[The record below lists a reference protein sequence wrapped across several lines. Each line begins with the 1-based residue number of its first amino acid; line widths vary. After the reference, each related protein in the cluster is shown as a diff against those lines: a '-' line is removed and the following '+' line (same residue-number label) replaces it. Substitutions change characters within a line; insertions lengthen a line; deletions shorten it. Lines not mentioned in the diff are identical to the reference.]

1 VNNGIGNIVLDY
13 LIDLSKFQAELAL
26 RADCEDLAARM
37 FARCEA
43 LVETLA
49 LEMDFQKA
57 SEDPENPPGRNDM
70 RVPNL

>member
-1 VNNGIGNIVLDY
+1 
-13 LIDLSKFQAELAL
+13 
-26 RADCEDLAARM
+26 M

-57 SEDPENPPGRNDM
+57 SEGPENPPGWNDM
-70 RVPNL
+70 RFPNP

>member
-1 VNNGIGNIVLDY
+1 
-13 LIDLSKFQAELAL
+13 
-26 RADCEDLAARM
+26 M